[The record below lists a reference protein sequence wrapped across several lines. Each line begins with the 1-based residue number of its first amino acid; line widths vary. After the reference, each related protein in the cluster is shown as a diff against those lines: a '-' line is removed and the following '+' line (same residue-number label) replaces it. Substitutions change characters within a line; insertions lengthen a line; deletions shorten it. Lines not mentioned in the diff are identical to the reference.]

1 MIEGVDAK
9 TDSLDDKR
17 LKAQFGENLFALR
30 KKKGLTRKQLAK
42 ILNVSE
48 VSIGSYERG
57 LRQPNFEMLFRIAGF
72 FEVSLDNLLGYS
84 DVALNIKIDKYRLD
98 RAIDLFI
105 PIGDIWTDSQQPDFF
120 VLFVRNAENL
130 FQTDNKGEVVST
142 KNKDAIIFG
151 NAADLIAFAEYLQ
164 REATFSTK
172 DFKSVFLEKAE
183 KLFTDAESAR
193 KKFVGNA
200 YPVVAMYVTRAGNI
214 YFPVPPA
221 IKVL

>member
-57 LRQPNFEMLFRIAGF
+57 LRQPNFEMLFRIAST

-84 DVALNIKIDKYRLD
+84 DVALNIKIEKYRLD
-98 RAIDLFI
+98 
-105 PIGDIWTDSQQPDFF
+105 
-120 VLFVRNAENL
+120 N
-130 FQTDNKGEVVST
+130 
-142 KNKDAIIFG
+142 
-151 NAADLIAFAEYLQ
+151 
-164 REATFSTK
+164 
-172 DFKSVFLEKAE
+172 
-183 KLFTDAESAR
+183 
-193 KKFVGNA
+193 
-200 YPVVAMYVTRAGNI
+200 
-214 YFPVPPA
+214 A
-221 IKVL
+221 IKLLATIGTISTHDNLYTIQFGR